1 MLLIEDQKV
10 ADPYWCMTA
19 PRPRRPV
26 ILLAAGAALLGVC
39 LTACTGS
46 RFRYIRHESTRTY
59 FKVPEAWRLFNEDEI
74 LKAQASQLTAAE
86 RASVKQTQ
94 WYVAFD
100 GAHAPQLAHVLDFD
114 VHEGQPSGLAKV
126 RVLTTDERSSLT
138 PATLRGELF
147 QDDPVH
153 AASLGNGTLDI
164 LENTEVTRAGGLH
177 GIHLLMKVHRTGGRV
192 FTFNQIALTDKK
204 VHALYLLA
212 LGCESSC
219 YEANKR
225 TINEVISSWTI
236 KDH

>member
-1 MLLIEDQKV
+1 VL
-10 ADPYWCMTA
+10 
-19 PRPRRPV
+19 
-26 ILLAAGAALLGVC
+26 

-46 RFRYIRHESTRTY
+46 RFRYIRHESTKTY

-74 LKAQASQLTAAE
+74 LKAQAAQLTAAE
-86 RASVKQTQ
+86 RATVKQTQ

-100 GAHAPQLAHVLDFD
+100 GASAPLLAHVLDFD
-114 VHEGQPSGLAKV
+114 VHNGKPSGLAKV
-126 RVLTTDERSSLT
+126 RVLTTDERSGLT

-164 LENTEVTRAGGLH
+164 LENNEVTRAGGLH
-177 GIHLLMKVHRTGGRV
+177 GVHLLMNVHRSTGTV

-204 VHALYLLA
+204 LHALYLLA

-219 YEANKR
+219 YQANRR
-225 TINEVISSWTI
+225 TIDEVIASWTI
-236 KDH
+236 KEH